1 VLVGVLRPW
10 SHSGTRGL
18 VALGLA
24 ICLLAAGWDV
34 VRSAGV
40 RDRSVQ
46 WTQLRV
52 RGGPFEF
59 ATVEEQRFLKQHDLA
74 RYFRSHLVGRTLRV
88 PSVDF
93 SRFVVEMFTVGPR
106 SSAGYSLS
114 VRRVYERAGRIVVT
128 VDEHAPALGSIAQA
142 KVTFPFVLVR
152 LPRGEPV
159 VVDWRQHP

>member
-1 VLVGVLRPW
+1 VLIGVFRTL
-10 SHSGTRGL
+10 SGSRTHGL
-18 VALGLA
+18 VALGVA
-24 ICLLAAGWDV
+24 VCLLAVGWNV
-34 VRSAGV
+34 LHSIGV

-46 WTQLRV
+46 WTQVRV
-52 RGGPFEF
+52 GGGPFEF
-59 ATVEEQRFLKQHDLA
+59 ATTEERRFLKQHDLA
-74 RYFRSHLVGRTLRV
+74 RYLRSHLVGRTLRV
-88 PSVDF
+88 PSFDF

-114 VRRVYERAGRIVVT
+114 VPRVYDRSGRIVVA
-128 VDEHAPALGSIAQA
+128 VEEHAPVLGSSAPA